1 MWESREPTWNWPA
14 FTSWEPTSLNWNSRG
29 EHSHKLKILQKFN
42 PQPSQTSTYLSDDMP
57 ETTATGLP
65 LADMFGGRNE
75 SNWLFHKVTK
85 MFLTFSKRLWKFQG
99 ACGPEQLRVVN
110 CNAVPKGET
119 AHLGSDET
127 VKYAA
132 FQQLIPDVLHA
143 ILKCPKNGGCTELTK
158 KDSWSSDGHLTNIT
172 NKQARKYF
180 TFSDR
185 YDFKICQKLTHWT
198 RAKNITCETVWLFLK
213 STHLEH
219 PRGRSIFLFNGFVFS
234 NSLWG
239 VRSIF

>member
-1 MWESREPTWNWPA
+1 
-14 FTSWEPTSLNWNSRG
+14 
-29 EHSHKLKILQKFN
+29 
-42 PQPSQTSTYLSDDMP
+42 
-57 ETTATGLP
+57 
-65 LADMFGGRNE
+65 
-75 SNWLFHKVTK
+75 
-85 MFLTFSKRLWKFQG
+85 MFLTLSKQLWKFQG

-110 CNAVPKGET
+110 CNAVPKGAT

-127 VKYAA
+127 VKYAV

-172 NKQARKYF
+172 NKQARKYRNF

-185 YDFKICQKLTHWT
+185 YGFKICEKLTLPT
-198 RAKNITCETVWLFLK
+198 RAKNITCETVWYSWKAHILYTLLTPSRRYTHGKFCCILGCTIHPVDKHWRRKCRTWPFNFSKWIWFFKFTLSCSFNFLK
-213 STHLEH
+213 
-219 PRGRSIFLFNGFVFS
+219 PRWV
-234 NSLWG
+234 